1 MQYSILA
8 LQDPLWRCISINDKV
23 TKHKCHL
30 TRFPLNNPSL
40 LKKWVIAMKRADWK
54 PTKYSVLC
62 AEHFTPA
69 DYVSMG
75 VQSIEGQAKKY
86 LKTDAVPSIFNFPEH
101 LVKKTKL
108 RTPAKRKAPPSKAA
122 SPAKRQKSSPNSVK
136 GDHGNYCKSPTK
148 VISKLKKS
156 LQQKNKK
163 IKSLRSKNLRKEK
176 QSRVW
181 CKSWKK

>member
-1 MQYSILA
+1 
-8 LQDPLWRCISINDKV
+8 
-23 TKHKCHL
+23 
-30 TRFPLNNPSL
+30 
-40 LKKWVIAMKRADWK
+40 MKRADWK

-108 RTPAKRKAPPSKAA
+108 RTPAKRKAPPSKA
-122 SPAKRQKSSPNSVK
+122 SESCKKAKKFPK
-136 GDHGNYCKSPTK
+136 FCEG
-148 VISKLKKS
+148 
-156 LQQKNKK
+156 
-163 IKSLRSKNLRKEK
+163 RS
-176 QSRVW
+176 W
-181 CKSWKK
+181 